1 LTHSGWLECA
11 AQHDKLKCI
20 GHFVDAFRGGLSVIS
35 DTTTEVWWGNLVVRS
50 GKLGLCACY
59 TPKLD
64 SRPTFPTIMTSV
76 LEIIPLG
83 GIGEFGMNCM
93 ALRYGDEMIILDAGM
108 GFPEETAYGVDVS
121 IPNFEFL
128 EPYRDDI
135 TAIVLTHGHEDHLG
149 ALPYILKRFNVPVYC
164 SHFTAGLAESK
175 LEEHELLGDVL
186 LHRVEPR
193 DVVELGAFTVE
204 FIRVSHSL
212 VDCFSLAIKTPVGT
226 IIHTGDYKVDETP
239 VIGEPIDLRS
249 FRRYG
254 QDGVLALLSDSTNA
268 TVPGR
273 TPSERAVIPAFEEIF
288 VEAKGRIIVAAFA
301 SSIHRLQI
309 VMDVS
314 QQFNR
319 RVCVLGRSMQK
330 NVEVADRLG
339 YLDIPDGLLVSLNQA
354 KLMSDAEVVFLV
366 TGSQGE
372 SRAALSQMATQ
383 SYKGLTI
390 DEGDTVVLSARI
402 IPGNERLISRMIG
415 FIYKRGANIIEEK
428 RRLIHVSGHASQ
440 EDIRILTEAVRPRY
454 VVPIHGEYRM
464 LFRHKE
470 FVKNHLGYAED
481 DIILIENG
489 DVLELDGERAAV
501 IDKREVGRTF
511 IDDSGFEEISSDLIR
526 ERKQL
531 AYEGTITLAVTIRDD
546 TGELL
551 GDPRIVARGVRGLS
565 SNGLGSLG
573 QSSGDDGVAE
583 NDMLKGALLVV
594 SAALA
599 GASRQTLEDDS
610 LLKEH
615 LRVELKRFIQKQ
627 TGSRPVIMPMII
639 RV

>member
-1 LTHSGWLECA
+1 MA
-11 AQHDKLKCI
+11 
-20 GHFVDAFRGGLSVIS
+20 
-35 DTTTEVWWGNLVVRS
+35 
-50 GKLGLCACY
+50 
-59 TPKLD
+59 
-64 SRPTFPTIMTSV
+64 SV

-93 ALRYGDEMIILDAGM
+93 AVRYGDEMIILDAGM
-108 GFPEETAYGVDVS
+108 GFPEESVYGVDVS
-121 IPNFEFL
+121 IPNFDFL
-128 EPYRDDI
+128 EPYRDEI
-135 TAIVLTHGHEDHLG
+135 TAIVLTHGHEDHIG
-149 ALPYILKRFNVPVYC
+149 ALPYILKKFNVPVYC

-175 LEEHELLGDVL
+175 LEEHELLDDIL

-193 DVVELGAFTVE
+193 DVVDIGSFTVE

-212 VDCFSLAIKTPVGT
+212 IDCFSLAIKTPVGT

-288 VEAKGRIIVAAFA
+288 AEAKGRIIVAAFA
-301 SSIHRLQI
+301 SSIHRIQI
-309 VMDVS
+309 VLDVA

-319 RVCVLGRSMQK
+319 HVCVLGRSMQK

-339 YLDIPDGLLVSLNQA
+339 YLDIPDGLLVSLNQT
-354 KLMSDAEVVFLV
+354 KLMSGDEIVFLV

-383 SYKGLTI
+383 SYKGLSI
-390 DEGDTVVLSARI
+390 EEGDTVVLSARI
-402 IPGNERLISRMIG
+402 IPGNERTISRMIG

-428 RRLIHVSGHASQ
+428 RRLVHVSGHASQ

-470 FVKNHLGYAED
+470 FVKNHLGYAEEN
-481 DIILIENG
+481 IILIENG

-501 IDKREVGRTF
+501 IDKREIGRTF
-511 IDDSGFEEISSDLIR
+511 IDESGFEEISSEVVR

-531 AYEGTITLAVTIRDD
+531 AYEGTVTLVVTIDGE
-546 TGELL
+546 TGELMSE
-551 GDPRIVARGVRGLS
+551 PRIVSRGVRGLGPT
-565 SNGLGSLG
+565 NGFAGAQPNSANGPLLRN
-573 QSSGDDGVAE
+573 QMMKEAEQVVA
-583 NDMLKGALLVV
+583 
-594 SAALA
+594 AALA
-599 GASRQTLEDDS
+599 GASRQTLDDDT

-615 LRVELKRFIQKQ
+615 VRVELKRYIVKQ
-627 TGSRPVIMPMII
+627 TGAKPVITPII
-639 RV
+639 VRV

>member
-1 LTHSGWLECA
+1 MS
-11 AQHDKLKCI
+11 
-20 GHFVDAFRGGLSVIS
+20 
-35 DTTTEVWWGNLVVRS
+35 
-50 GKLGLCACY
+50 
-59 TPKLD
+59 
-64 SRPTFPTIMTSV
+64 SV

-93 ALRYGDEMIILDAGM
+93 AVRFGDEMLILDAGM
-108 GFPEETAYGVDVS
+108 GFPEETAYGVDVC
-121 IPNFEFL
+121 IPDFEFL
-128 EPYRDDI
+128 EEYRDHI

-149 ALPYILKRFNVPVYC
+149 ALPYILKKFNVPVYC

-175 LEEHELLGDVL
+175 LEEHELTADTLI
-186 LHRVEPR
+186 HRVEPR
-193 DVVELGAFTVE
+193 DVVDIGVFSVE

-239 VIGEPIDLRS
+239 VIGEAIDLRS

-254 QDGVLALLSDSTNA
+254 QEGVLALLSDSTNA

-288 VEAKGRIIVAAFA
+288 AEAGGRIIVAAFA

-309 VMDVS
+309 VLDTA

-319 RVCVLGRSMQK
+319 KVCVLGRSMQK

-339 YLDIPDGLLVSLNQA
+339 YLDIPDGLLVHLNEA
-354 KLMSDAEVVFLV
+354 KLMRPQEVVLLV

-383 SYKGLTI
+383 SYKGVTI
-390 DEGDTVVLSARI
+390 EEGDTVVLSARI

-440 EDIRILTEAVRPRY
+440 EDIRIMTEAVRPKF

-470 FVKNHLGYAED
+470 FVKNHLGYAEEN
-481 DIILIENG
+481 IILIENG
-489 DVLELDGERAAV
+489 DVLELDGERAAIV
-501 IDKREVGRTF
+501 NKRDIGRTF
-511 IDDSGFEEISSDLIR
+511 IDDSGFEEIESETVR
-526 ERKQL
+526 QRKQM
-531 AYEGTITLAVTIRDD
+531 AYEGICTLIVTIDAE
-546 TGELL
+546 TGELV
-551 GDPRIVARGVRGLS
+551 GEPEIVARGVRGFDS
-565 SNGLGSLG
+565 TNG
-573 QSSGDDGVAE
+573 DAKDARRAVA
-583 NDMLKGALLVV
+583 A
-594 SAALA
+594 SIA
-599 GASRQTLEDDS
+599 GASRETLADET

-615 LRVELKRFIQKQ
+615 IRLELKRFIQKL
-627 TGSRPVIMPMII
+627 TGARPVIMP
-639 RV
+639 VVLQV

>member
-1 LTHSGWLECA
+1 MS
-11 AQHDKLKCI
+11 
-20 GHFVDAFRGGLSVIS
+20 
-35 DTTTEVWWGNLVVRS
+35 
-50 GKLGLCACY
+50 
-59 TPKLD
+59 
-64 SRPTFPTIMTSV
+64 SV

-93 ALRYGDEMIILDAGM
+93 AVRYGDEMLILDAGM
-108 GFPEETAYGVDVS
+108 GFPEETAYGVDVC
-121 IPNFEFL
+121 IPNFDFL
-128 EPYRDDI
+128 EPYRDNI

-149 ALPYILKRFNVPVYC
+149 ALPYILKKFNVPVYC
-164 SHFTAGLAESK
+164 SHYTAGLAESK
-175 LEEHELLGDVL
+175 LEEHDLLGDTL

-193 DVVELGAFTVE
+193 DVIELGVFSVE

-254 QDGVLALLSDSTNA
+254 QEGVLALLSDSTNA

-288 VEAKGRIIVAAFA
+288 AEAQGRIVVAAFA

-309 VMDVS
+309 VLDIA

-330 NVEVADRLG
+330 NVEISDRLG
-339 YLDIPDGLLVSLNQA
+339 YLDIPDGLMVSLNEA
-354 KLMSDAEVVFLV
+354 KQMRDQDIVFLV

-372 SRAALSQMATQ
+372 ARAALSQMATQ
-383 SYKGLTI
+383 SYKGLMI

-415 FIYKRGANIIEEK
+415 MIYKRGANIIEEK
-428 RRLIHVSGHASQ
+428 RRLVHVSGHASQ
-440 EDIRILTEAVRPRY
+440 EDIRIMTEAVRPKF

-470 FVKNHLGYAED
+470 FVKNHLGYAEEN
-481 DIILIENG
+481 IILIENG

-501 IDKREVGRTF
+501 IGKKEVGRTF
-511 IDDSGFEEISSDLIR
+511 IDDSGFEEIESETVR
-526 ERKQL
+526 QRRQM
-531 AYEGTITLAVTIRDD
+531 AYEGMVTLIVTVDAE
-546 TGELL
+546 TGEVH
-551 GDPRIVARGVRGLS
+551 GEPEIVTRGVRGFDS
-565 SNGLGSLG
+565 RNGVLKDA
-573 QSSGDDGVAE
+573 QRVVA
-583 NDMLKGALLVV
+583 
-594 SAALA
+594 AAIA
-599 GASRQTLEDDS
+599 GASRQTLSDES

-615 LRVELKRFIQKQ
+615 VRVELKRFIQKL
-627 TGSRPVIMPMII
+627 TGAKPVIMP
-639 RV
+639 VVVQV

>member
-1 LTHSGWLECA
+1 MS
-11 AQHDKLKCI
+11 
-20 GHFVDAFRGGLSVIS
+20 
-35 DTTTEVWWGNLVVRS
+35 
-50 GKLGLCACY
+50 
-59 TPKLD
+59 
-64 SRPTFPTIMTSV
+64 SV

-93 ALRYGDEMIILDAGM
+93 AVRYEDEMLILDAGM
-108 GFPEETAYGVDVS
+108 GFPEETAYGVDVC
-121 IPNFEFL
+121 IPNFDFL
-128 EPYRDDI
+128 EEYREHI

-149 ALPYILKRFNVPVYC
+149 ALPYILKKFNVPVYC

-175 LEEHELLGDVL
+175 LEEHELTNDVL

-193 DVVELGAFTVE
+193 DVVDIGVFTVE

-254 QDGVLALLSDSTNA
+254 QEGVLALLSDSTNA

-288 VEAKGRIIVAAFA
+288 AEAGGRIIVAAFA

-309 VMDVS
+309 VIDIA

-319 RVCVLGRSMQK
+319 KVCVLGRSMQK
-330 NVEVADRLG
+330 NVEISDRLG
-339 YLDIPDGLLVSLNQA
+339 YLDIHDGLLVSLNEA
-354 KLMSDAEVVFLV
+354 KQMRDHEIVFLV

-372 SRAALSQMATQ
+372 ARAALSQMATQ
-383 SYKGLTI
+383 SYKGLMI

-415 FIYKRGANIIEEK
+415 MIYKRGANIIEEK
-428 RRLIHVSGHASQ
+428 RRLVHVSGHASQ
-440 EDIRILTEAVRPRY
+440 EDIRIMTEAVRPKF

-470 FVKNHLGYAED
+470 FVKNHLGYAEEN
-481 DIILIENG
+481 IVLIENG

-501 IDKREVGRTF
+501 VGKREIGRTF
-511 IDDSGFEEISSDLIR
+511 IDDTGFEEIQSETIR
-526 ERKQL
+526 QRRQL
-531 AYEGTITLAVTIRDD
+531 AYEGMITLIVTINGQ
-546 TGELL
+546 TGELQS
-551 GDPRIVARGVRGLS
+551 PPEIVTRGVRGFDS
-565 SNGLGSLG
+565 TNGSLMDA
-573 QSSGDDGVAE
+573 QR
-583 NDMLKGALLVV
+583 VV
-594 SAALA
+594 SAAIA
-599 GASRQTLEDDS
+599 GASRQTLEDES

-615 LRVELKRFIQKQ
+615 IRVELKRFIQKL
-627 TGSRPVIMPMII
+627 TGARPVIMP
-639 RV
+639 VVVQV

>member
-1 LTHSGWLECA
+1 VS
-11 AQHDKLKCI
+11 
-20 GHFVDAFRGGLSVIS
+20 
-35 DTTTEVWWGNLVVRS
+35 N
-50 GKLGLCACY
+50 
-59 TPKLD
+59 
-64 SRPTFPTIMTSV
+64 V

-93 ALRYGDEMIILDAGM
+93 AVRYEDEMLILDAGM
-108 GFPEETAYGVDVS
+108 GFPEESAYGVDVC
-121 IPNFEFL
+121 IPNFDFL
-128 EPYRDDI
+128 EEYRDNI

-149 ALPYILKRFNVPVYC
+149 ALPYLLKKFNVPVYC

-175 LEEHELLGDVL
+175 LDEHDLVENTLV
-186 LHRVEPR
+186 HRVAPR
-193 DVVELGAFTVE
+193 DVVELGYFSVE

-254 QDGVLALLSDSTNA
+254 QEGVLALLSDSTNA

-288 VEAKGRIIVAAFA
+288 AEAQGRIVVAAFA

-309 VMDVS
+309 VLDVA

-319 RVCVLGRSMQK
+319 RVCVLGRSMHK
-330 NVEVADRLG
+330 NVEVSDRLG
-339 YLDIPDGLLVSLNQA
+339 YLDIPDGLLVSLNEA
-354 KLMSDAEVVFLV
+354 KQMSDHEIVFLV

-372 SRAALSQMATQ
+372 SRAALSQMASQ
-383 SYKGLTI
+383 SYKGLMI

-415 FIYKRGANIIEEK
+415 MIYKRGANIIEEK

-440 EDIRILTEAVRPRY
+440 EDIRIMTEAVRPKF

-470 FVKNHLGYAED
+470 FVKNHLGYAEEN
-481 DIILIENG
+481 IILIENG
-489 DVLELDGERAAV
+489 DVLELDGERATV
-501 IDKREVGRTF
+501 IEKRDVPRMF
-511 IDDSGFEEISSDLIR
+511 IDDSGFEEITGETVR
-526 ERKQL
+526 QRKQM
-531 AYEGTITLAVTIRDD
+531 AYEGIVTLIVTIDAE
-546 TGELL
+546 TGELQS
-551 GDPRIVARGVRGLS
+551 PPEIVARGVRGFDS
-565 SNGLGSLG
+565 SNGNVKDA
-573 QSSGDDGVAE
+573 QR
-583 NDMLKGALLVV
+583 VV
-594 SAALA
+594 TAALA
-599 GASRQTLEDDS
+599 GASRKTIQDEG

-615 LRVELKRFIQKQ
+615 LRVELKRFIQKL
-627 TGSRPVIMPMII
+627 TGARPVIMP
-639 RV
+639 VVVQV